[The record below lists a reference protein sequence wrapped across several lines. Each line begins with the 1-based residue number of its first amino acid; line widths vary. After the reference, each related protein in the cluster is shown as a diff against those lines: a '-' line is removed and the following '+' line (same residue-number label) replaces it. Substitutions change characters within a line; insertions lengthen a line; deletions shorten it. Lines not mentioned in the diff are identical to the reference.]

1 MTFSIA
7 AQSQMPGWM
16 AGPCTRAHIAMLDRC
31 VQSTRLHSIMGGG
44 ELQVGIPLLSIARAF
59 RRKVRERKDRA
70 AYLCWD
76 RQARQILRVAPGC
89 DIDSLDIIGYYS
101 ADADGGV
108 PSAAE
113 IAEDIEA
120 FFESMGGGQ

>member
-7 AQSQMPGWM
+7 AQSQAPAWM
-16 AGPCTRAHIAMLDRC
+16 LGPCTRAHIDMLEGR
-31 VQSTRLHSIMGGG
+31 VQSTRLHSIMGVE
-44 ELQVGIPLLSIARAF
+44 ELRAGIPLLNIARAF

-76 RQARQILRVAPGC
+76 RQVRQILRVAPGC

-120 FFESMGGGQ
+120 FFESMEGS